1 MVFVKWQSISGE
13 DIGSF
18 RNVVV
23 GVEWSLDCHHLV
35 DYHRLE
41 LEETET
47 ISWNWK
53 REREREREENEI

>member
-1 MVFVKWQSISGE
+1 MVFVRWQSISGE

-18 RNVVV
+18 HGVVV
-23 GVEWSLDCHHLV
+23 KVEWSSDRRHLV

-47 ISWNWK
+47 IN
-53 REREREREENEI
+53 